1 MGGTKQLNQLAH
13 EKRLSTKPNVAK
25 SMSVLGTRGRGIKCY
40 LVGLGAGFL
49 DTLFLRFTKST
60 KTRALCALLFF
71 PKNTQHYQMPV
82 RSSFRPTI
90 PKCALW

>member
-49 DTLFLRFTKST
+49 DTLFLRFTKT
-60 KTRALCALLFF
+60 FRDEECALLLFF
-71 PKNTQHYQMPV
+71 LKKH
-82 RSSFRPTI
+82 
-90 PKCALW
+90 